1 MFELILFE
9 CISYPSRRPARH
21 VAADAPTAAV
31 AAAST
36 AARII
41 RHRTPDC
48 PAPHGARR
56 CERRALRVEGAGSIE
71 RHARRG
77 SSTSSS
83 HRRRPRPRPTAVLP
97 RLLAGA
103 HCAVF
108 SVKMSKP
115 PSSQDPYG
123 WRGGWGAA
131 SIAQSRQH
139 KQFESPTSGVAPPK
153 HHHRRAVLPR
163 PTPLQPDTPHYVADG
178 KKGLTAQT
186 VVATNPR
193 ARKQRPVRGGG
204 GVEMRQAPVGS
215 VGSQFQELSPSRPV
229 RPLVH
234 IAPPRT
240 SEHIAIDAGV
250 VPSRSACGR
259 TS

>member
-1 MFELILFE
+1 MFELILIE

-123 WRGGWGAA
+123 WRGGGG
-131 SIAQSRQH
+131 Q
-139 KQFESPTSGVAPPK
+139 
-153 HHHRRAVLPR
+153 RA
-163 PTPLQPDTPHYVADG
+163 
-178 KKGLTAQT
+178 
-186 VVATNPR
+186 
-193 ARKQRPVRGGG
+193 
-204 GVEMRQAPVGS
+204 
-215 VGSQFQELSPSRPV
+215 
-229 RPLVH
+229 
-234 IAPPRT
+234 
-240 SEHIAIDAGV
+240 
-250 VPSRSACGR
+250 SRSQDSTNNLSRRRRELPPPNITTAALFFHARHHSNPTRRIFAVDGR
-259 TS
+259 SAWQLKRWSQQTRVRAGNDLLEGAVAHGNAPGTGRVGRFPVPGALTQSPR

>member
-1 MFELILFE
+1 MGAAKLLLIWPKLTGIRNRNKHVRINFIE

-123 WRGGWGAA
+123 WRGGGGQRASRSQDSTNNLSRRRRELPPPNITTAA
-131 SIAQSRQH
+131 LFFHARHRSNPTRRIM
-139 KQFESPTSGVAPPK
+139 SPMG
-153 HHHRRAVLPR
+153 RRA
-163 PTPLQPDTPHYVADG
+163 
-178 KKGLTAQT
+178 
-186 VVATNPR
+186 
-193 ARKQRPVRGGG
+193 
-204 GVEMRQAPVGS
+204 
-215 VGSQFQELSPSRPV
+215 
-229 RPLVH
+229 
-234 IAPPRT
+234 
-240 SEHIAIDAGV
+240 
-250 VPSRSACGR
+250 
-259 TS
+259 